1 MAAMAGTLDGQ
12 LASNRNCG
20 KPPERDVLASPFA
33 VLPTKMQK
41 LWKPVRHT

>member
-1 MAAMAGTLDGQ
+1 MDGQ